1 MNNKSFTLRKL
12 HLKAV
17 MVLVHVFE
25 YIGNPF
31 KEVSGHVKELLTLDV
46 KKKINDVV
54 EQKTGNVVKTGQQ

>member
-1 MNNKSFTLRKL
+1 MNNKSFTLHKL